1 MRCLSSNDINI
12 ACENYLRT
20 LQHLLDE
27 YSPLKTLTKKIT
39 FTKLPYIT
47 HDIKKEIKR
56 RKNTNLILL
65 KSSKE

>member
-27 YSPLKTLTKKIT
+27 YSPLKTLTKKKSPLQSYHI
-39 FTKLPYIT
+39 LHMIL
-47 HDIKKEIKR
+47 KKK
-56 RKNTNLILL
+56 
-65 KSSKE
+65 